1 MDLFPFLHSDVKTLP
16 FPVNGSKYR
25 PEVLRIQAYGLI
37 LLVMIYAVVLCIILA
52 NTFTCVFYITTV
64 FVNQKLLDSNKNVL
78 INALS
83 VDNPRRKSLDRETF
97 CWSQIC
103 VYQLLNK

>member
-64 FVNQKLLDSNKNVL
+64 FVNQKLLDSKGKPRE
-78 INALS
+78 LS
-83 VDNPRRKSLDRETF
+83 LAFGVAYSVEIPVASERS
-97 CWSQIC
+97 S
-103 VYQLLNK
+103 